1 MRGMDERKR
10 YRLTGSLFL
19 AALAIVFVPMLF
31 DGDGL
36 SEVDLDPIDV
46 TTPIPDVAHI
56 DDVAPRTGFIER
68 VRELRTQVDDE
79 GFQTANG
86 ARFGDA
92 VLTVP
97 DASTRIWAIQ
107 VASFAEIENAIN
119 FRNLLRE
126 DGFEAF
132 STPYKQP
139 DLKVVH
145 RVAVGPYLKL
155 DQAET
160 ARSSLSELYSQSA
173 RLMAFS
179 N

>member
-1 MRGMDERKR
+1 MHEQKR
-10 YRLTGSLFL
+10 HRLTGTLFL
-19 AALAIVFVPMLF
+19 AALAIVFVPMVF

-36 SEVDLDPIDV
+36 SDVDLDPISV

-56 DDVAPRTGFIER
+56 DEVAPQTGFVER
-68 VRELRTQVDDE
+68 VRELRLQVDEE

-97 DASTRIWAIQ
+97 DASTRTWAIQ
-107 VASFAEIENAIN
+107 VASFAEIENAVN

-132 STPYKQP
+132 ATQYKQP

-155 DQAET
+155 DQAES
-160 ARSSLSELYSQSA
+160 ARATLSDLYGQNA
-173 RLMAFS
+173 RLMTFS